1 MGGVVVCNS
10 LSHGL
15 WTSGLLSCD
24 KSRSLLIDVRPERG
38 SAATE
43 FLWED
48 LALGRKGSSEKPLFA
63 LAVFHVPTVQN
74 N

>member
-24 KSRSLLIDVRPERG
+24 KSRSLLIDVRPERE

-48 LALGRKGSSEKPLFA
+48 LALGRKGS
-63 LAVFHVPTVQN
+63 
-74 N
+74 